1 MNKLFKNTAIYA
13 VGEILPKIV
22 SFLLLPVFTRYLTT
36 SEYGILSYT
45 SSFMLLLTVISILS
59 LNSYALRYYF
69 ERKDEGERRLLLGT
83 VYMVIGLMNLILIAL
98 GWLFLPLII
107 DNYHIQVPWD
117 PYFKLALIN
126 NFLASF
132 STIPLVI
139 YRVRQDSAKYVM
151 LSFSFSML
159 TFFFNVIF
167 VVFLKQG
174 IIGYYHSTLLVS
186 IPYFFIYA
194 YIIRKYSC
202 FKISR
207 DYVKEGLRFSL
218 PLLPGAIA
226 YFFLNMVDRI
236 ILERNVPLSDL
247 GIYNIAV
254 TLTSTLGI
262 VIHSGYHA
270 VEPEIFS
277 HYGSKDYYTFVKKAQ
292 TVFFSAIYVG
302 ALLLALFSQEVF
314 IIMTGPSFHEGFHL
328 VPILIIGVVMSGQNV
343 IYGGVL
349 ASEKRTKIQGGI
361 SVVGAVFSF
370 IFNLVLIPMWGTVAA
385 ALSRMFS
392 YVIMNT
398 ALFVKMTFP
407 GKTIHKETL
416 AVLIIL
422 IIPHVMFWLFPE
434 ISILGFILKSVV
446 AVLYILFLMKLFG
459 VSVMD
464 LKVMFLKK

>member
-236 ILERNVPLSDL
+236 ILERNVPLPDL
-247 GIYNIAV
+247 GIYNISI
-254 TLTSTLGI
+254 LFCNICRGI
-262 VIHSGYHA
+262 VACIVFTGSIH
-270 VEPEIFS
+270 
-277 HYGSKDYYTFVKKAQ
+277 HYDWTFV
-292 TVFFSAIYVG
+292 S
-302 ALLLALFSQEVF
+302 
-314 IIMTGPSFHEGFHL
+314 
-328 VPILIIGVVMSGQNV
+328 
-343 IYGGVL
+343 
-349 ASEKRTKIQGGI
+349 
-361 SVVGAVFSF
+361 
-370 IFNLVLIPMWGTVAA
+370 
-385 ALSRMFS
+385 
-392 YVIMNT
+392 
-398 ALFVKMTFP
+398 
-407 GKTIHKETL
+407 
-416 AVLIIL
+416 
-422 IIPHVMFWLFPE
+422 
-434 ISILGFILKSVV
+434 
-446 AVLYILFLMKLFG
+446 
-459 VSVMD
+459 
-464 LKVMFLKK
+464 

>member
-1 MNKLFKNTAIYA
+1 
-13 VGEILPKIV
+13 
-22 SFLLLPVFTRYLTT
+22 
-36 SEYGILSYT
+36 
-45 SSFMLLLTVISILS
+45 
-59 LNSYALRYYF
+59 
-69 ERKDEGERRLLLGT
+69 
-83 VYMVIGLMNLILIAL
+83 
-98 GWLFLPLII
+98 
-107 DNYHIQVPWD
+107 
-117 PYFKLALIN
+117 
-126 NFLASF
+126 
-132 STIPLVI
+132 
-139 YRVRQDSAKYVM
+139 
-151 LSFSFSML
+151 
-159 TFFFNVIF
+159 
-167 VVFLKQG
+167 
-174 IIGYYHSTLLVS
+174 
-186 IPYFFIYA
+186 
-194 YIIRKYSC
+194 
-202 FKISR
+202 
-207 DYVKEGLRFSL
+207 
-218 PLLPGAIA
+218 
-226 YFFLNMVDRI
+226 
-236 ILERNVPLSDL
+236 
-247 GIYNIAV
+247 
-254 TLTSTLGI
+254 
-262 VIHSGYHA
+262 
-270 VEPEIFS
+270 
-277 HYGSKDYYTFVKKAQ
+277 
-292 TVFFSAIYVG
+292 
-302 ALLLALFSQEVF
+302 
-314 IIMTGPSFHEGFHL
+314 MTGPSFHEGFHL